1 MDTPGPRVAIVDDD
15 DVVRRA
21 LRRMIASLAYS
32 PVEFGSGEAFL
43 AELSNTKFAC
53 ALIDM
58 HMPGLNGLDVVGK
71 MRDEGRNVP
80 SIIITGGDEPKL
92 RERCLNAGAAA
103 YMVKPIER
111 DAVGQTIQLLISW

>member
-1 MDTPGPRVAIVDDD
+1 MDTPGPKVAIVDDD
-15 DVVRRA
+15 EVVRRA

-32 PVEFGSGEAFL
+32 PIEFGSGEAFL
-43 AELSNTKFAC
+43 AELPNTKFAC

-58 HMPGLNGLDVVGK
+58 YMPGLNGIDIVGR
-71 MRDEGRNVP
+71 MRSEGRDIP

-92 RERCLNAGAAA
+92 EARCFKAGAAG

-111 DAVGQTIQLLISW
+111 DAIGEAIQTLLQ